1 MSRLH
6 LFLLCVTPVALAAQ
20 PDRAALAEGMR
31 LLQANEP
38 AKAEAQFAK
47 AIAAN
52 PKVGEYHLRLGQAV
66 GAQAATASTV
76 RQPFLARRVKAA
88 FEEAIALDPSLVEA
102 REGLI
107 FFYAF
112 APGVM
117 GGSEEKAR
125 EQQRALL
132 RLNPMRGQMA
142 AATLAARA
150 RDTTGV
156 ERALRAAI
164 AAAPDSSA
172 PVVQLSQRQAGWG
185 RTAAAFATLDAF
197 LARRPTDLAVRIQYG
212 RLAGTSGQQ
221 LAKGER
227 YLREVLAG
235 PTWPATIGVPS
246 RAQVHYRLGMIL
258 EKSGR
263 VADARSA
270 YQQAIATDPALKSAR
285 EALEKLKG

>member
-1 MSRLH
+1 MR
-6 LFLLCVTPVALAAQ
+6 FALLLSLLPTLLVAQ

-31 LLQANEP
+31 LLQANAP

-47 AIAAN
+47 AIALN
-52 PKVGEYHLRLGQAV
+52 PTVGEYHLRLGQAV
-66 GAQAATASTV
+66 GAQTATASTV
-76 RQPFLARRVKAA
+76 RQPFLARRVKAS

-107 FFYAF
+107 LFYSI

-132 RLNPMRGQMA
+132 KLNPMRGQMA
-142 AATLAARA
+142 AATLAARQ

-164 AAAPDSSA
+164 AAAPDSAA
-172 PVVQLSQRQAGWG
+172 PVVQLAQRQAGWG

-197 LARRPTDLAVRIQYG
+197 LTRHPTDRAARIQYG
-212 RLAGTSGQQ
+212 RIAGTSGQQ
-221 LAKGER
+221 LTKGER

-235 PTWPATIGVPS
+235 PTWSAGIGVPS
-246 RAQVHYRLGMIL
+246 RAQVQFRLGMIL
-258 EKSGR
+258 EQSGR
-263 VADARSA
+263 VAEARAA
-270 YQQAIATDPALKSAR
+270 YQQAVAADPALKAAR
-285 EALEKLKG
+285 EALDKLKG

>member
-1 MSRLH
+1 MRPLRP
-6 LFLLCVTPVALAAQ
+6 LLPLLAPLTLAAQ
-20 PDRAALAEGMR
+20 PERAALAEGMR

-38 AKAEAQFAK
+38 VKAEAQFAK
-47 AIAAN
+47 AIATN

-88 FEEAIALDPSLVEA
+88 FEEAVALDPSLVEA

-112 APGVM
+112 APGLM
-117 GGSEEKAR
+117 GGSDEKAR

-132 RLNPMRGQMA
+132 TLNPMRGQMA

-164 AAAPDSSA
+164 AAAPDSAA
-172 PVVQLSQRQAGWG
+172 PVVQLAQRQASWG
-185 RTAAAFATLDAF
+185 RTPAAFTTLDAF
-197 LARRPTDLAVRIQYG
+197 LARRPTDLAARIQYG

-235 PTWPATIGVPS
+235 PSWPATIGVPS
-246 RAQVHYRLGMIL
+246 RAQVQYRLGVLL
-258 EKSGR
+258 EKAGR
-263 VADARSA
+263 VTEARSA
-270 YQQAIATDPALKSAR
+270 YQQALATDPALKSAR
-285 EALEKLKG
+285 EALGKLKG

>member
-1 MSRLH
+1 MRRL
-6 LFLLCVTPVALAAQ
+6 LLALVCPYALAAQ
-20 PDRAALAEGMR
+20 PDRAAVAEGMR

-38 AKAEAQFAK
+38 TKAEAQFAK
-47 AIAAN
+47 AIAVN

-117 GGSEEKAR
+117 GGSDEKAR

-132 RLNPMRGQMA
+132 KLNPMRGQMA

-164 AAAPDSSA
+164 AAAPDSAA
-172 PVVQLSQRQAGWG
+172 PVVQLAQRQASWG
-185 RTAAAFATLDAF
+185 RTPAAFTTLDAF
-197 LARRPTDLAVRIQYG
+197 LARRPTDLAARVQYG

-235 PTWPATIGVPS
+235 PSWPATIGVPS
-246 RAQVHYRLGMIL
+246 RAQVQYRLGVLL
-258 EKSGR
+258 EKAGR
-263 VADARSA
+263 VAEARSA
-270 YQQAIATDPALKSAR
+270 YQQALATDPALKAAR
-285 EALEKLKG
+285 EALDKLKG

>member
-1 MSRLH
+1 MRV
-6 LFLLCVTPVALAAQ
+6 LLLSLLLPCALLAQ

-47 AIAAN
+47 AIALN
-52 PKVGEYHLRLGQAV
+52 PKVGLGQAV
-66 GAQAATASTV
+66 GAQTATASTV

-88 FEEAIALDPSLVEA
+88 FEEAVALDPTLVEA
-102 REGLI
+102 REGLML
-107 FFYAF
+107 FYSF

-132 RLNPMRGQMA
+132 KLNPMRGQMA

-164 AAAPDSSA
+164 AAAPDSAA
-172 PVVQLSQRQAGWG
+172 PVVQLAQRQAAWG
-185 RTAAAFATLDAF
+185 RTSAAFATLDGF
-197 LARRPTDLAVRIQYG
+197 LARHPTDLAARIQYG

-221 LAKGER
+221 LARGER

-235 PTWPATIGVPS
+235 PSWSASFMVPS
-246 RAQVHYRLGMIL
+246 RAQGSTA
-258 EKSGR
+258 SGR
-263 VADARSA
+263 SSRRRAASPTRARPISRRSPV
-270 YQQAIATDPALKSAR
+270 TRPSRPPARPSR
-285 EALEKLKG
+285 S

>member
-1 MSRLH
+1 MRV
-6 LFLLCVTPVALAAQ
+6 LLLSLLLPCALLAQ

-47 AIAAN
+47 AIALN

-66 GAQAATASTV
+66 GAQTATASTV

-88 FEEAIALDPSLVEA
+88 FEEAVALDPTLVEA
-102 REGLI
+102 REGLML
-107 FFYAF
+107 FYSF

-132 RLNPMRGQMA
+132 KLNPMRGQMA

-164 AAAPDSSA
+164 AAAPDSAA
-172 PVVQLSQRQAGWG
+172 PVVQLAQRQAAWG
-185 RTAAAFATLDAF
+185 RTAAAFATLDGF
-197 LARRPTDLAVRIQYG
+197 LARHPTDLAARIQYG

-221 LAKGER
+221 LARGER

-235 PTWPATIGVPS
+235 PSWSASFGVPS
-246 RAQVHYRLGMIL
+246 RAQVQYRLGQIL
-258 EKSGR
+258 ERAGR
-263 VADARSA
+263 VADARAA
-270 YQQAIATDPALKSAR
+270 YQQAIASDPALKAAR